1 MDKIKIKSSNQNFFE
16 GPFIFTPKRF
26 FDERGFFYESW
37 NKKIFDQFCKK
48 NINFVQ
54 ENNSCSFLGVL
65 RGLHFQTDP
74 FAQGKLVKV
83 IKGEIY
89 DVIVDLREKSKTF
102 AEWALIKMS
111 KKNRKQ
117 LWVPKG
123 FAHGFITRTKTAE
136 IQYKVTS
143 FWNKNSEKTILWN
156 DKDLNINWELDSLK
170 CDNPIISQKD
180 SEGSSLRFLQEHKA
194 LFS

>member
-1 MDKIKIKSSNQNFFE
+1 
-16 GPFIFTPKRF
+16 
-26 FDERGFFYESW
+26 
-37 NKKIFDQFCKK
+37 
-48 NINFVQ
+48 
-54 ENNSCSFLGVL
+54 
-65 RGLHFQTDP
+65 
-74 FAQGKLVKV
+74 
-83 IKGEIY
+83 
-89 DVIVDLREKSKTF
+89 
-102 AEWALIKMS
+102 MS

-170 CDNPIISQKD
+170 CKKPIISQKD
-180 SEGSSLRFLQEHKA
+180 SEGSTLRFLQDKKE

>member
-1 MDKIKIKSSNQNFFE
+1 MKLDHKQLSTTKGIEIKGPLLIKPKIF
-16 GPFIFTPKRF
+16 R
-26 FDERGFFYESW
+26 DERGFFYESW
-37 NKKIFDQFCKK
+37 NKKIFDQFCQT

-54 ENNSCSFLGVL
+54 ENNSYSYLGVL
-65 RGLHFQTDP
+65 RGLHFQKDP

-89 DVIVDLREKSKTF
+89 DVIVDLREKSETF

-143 FWNKNSEKTILWN
+143 FWNRNSEKTLCEWI
-156 DKDLNINWELDSLK
+156 
-170 CDNPIISQKD
+170 
-180 SEGSSLRFLQEHKA
+180 
-194 LFS
+194 